1 MKKNKEYLIFLF
13 IGFCALIV
21 SYPAVLTPSKFSL
34 SVNDLPLHYIHY
46 NKNFRASFKKSFKP
60 LKIIMAGIDKYTLEK
75 IHYSFPFPRSV
86 YGELIK
92 NLNQEKVNI
101 IGFDLVFEG
110 ASSDPMEDAA
120 FSEALKNSTSSKVVL
135 AFILGS
141 GTDGGLYILP
151 RPEFQQSSYALGFID
166 NQKDQDQRS
175 RRLNAIISSENN
187 DQLRYSLS
195 VQLAASYL
203 NKPASQVVESI
214 PIPIFKKNIL
224 RVGMSNIEVK
234 NFLINYVATPEDKDL
249 VTAVSFFDLYA
260 DLEGLK
266 KKFGRDFL
274 RDSLV
279 LVYPEAE
286 IVHDTI
292 VTPLGNFPGGFLHVN
307 GLFNII
313 SGKFI
318 LDAPLLTFF
327 FLAAALAVI
336 FISLR
341 YVGFFSSFFMVCGI
355 FLITF
360 WASVALWVRG
370 IALNL
375 GQVVLFSILF
385 FAAGNIYK
393 YVLALLQL
401 EQIKNK
407 VALDPLRNLY
417 TLYYFYYHFDLSARK
432 FYPGKELYLFFI
444 YLESLKTEIQNMPL
458 NSIRSVWQNIQP
470 VVKSKGGFWAT
481 YSAEEI
487 VGGVFYSPKNAGNLA
502 QSFKNTLQAMFKEKN
517 LNVAVKIGYLKVKK
531 EYSPRE
537 LLFVLSGELKKR
549 AEEVIHFDTPD
560 FHNAL
565 KSSAALKQEEHEFLQ
580 SIDADIEEKNR
591 ELLEMIENLSKEQI
605 KTQDMFFQVILSLV
619 NALEARDPYSEG
631 HSQRVASY
639 ALKFAEKL
647 GWNKLEIEK
656 LRKASLLHDLGKI
669 GIPDSILHKKGR
681 LTDDE
686 FDFIKKHEIIAV
698 KILEPIKE
706 VKDILSWILY
716 HHERWDGK
724 GYPHGLG
731 GNSIPLAS
739 QIISLAD
746 VYDALTTGRDYKK
759 AMTWEDSLAE
769 IEKNKGA
776 QFNPEMADVFVR
788 VIRELQ
794 SQKNP

>member
-1 MKKNKEYLIFLF
+1 LKKNKEYLIFLF

-34 SVNDLPLHYIHY
+34 SVNDLPLQYIHY
-46 NKNFRASFKKSFKP
+46 NKSFRAAFKKSFKP
-60 LKIIMAGIDKYTLEK
+60 LKIIAAGIDRYTLEK
-75 IHYSFPFPRSV
+75 IPYRFPFPRFV

-92 NLNQEKVNI
+92 NLNQEKVNT

-110 ASSDPMEDAA
+110 ASSDPGEDAV
-120 FSEALKNSTSSKVVL
+120 FSEALKNSTSTKVVL

-141 GTDGGLYILP
+141 GIGRELYLLP
-151 RPEFQQSSYALGFID
+151 QPEFRQFSYALGFID

-175 RRLNAIISSENN
+175 RRLNAIISSEND

-214 PIPIFKKNIL
+214 PVFKKNIL
-224 RVGMSNIEVK
+224 PVGRSNIEVK

-249 VTAVSFFDLYA
+249 VINVSFYDLYA
-260 DLEGLK
+260 NMEGLK

-286 IVHDTI
+286 ILHDTV
-292 VTPLGNFPGGFLHVN
+292 VTPLGKFPGGFLHVS

-313 SGKFI
+313 SSKFI

-341 YVGFFSSFFMVCGI
+341 YVGFFSSFFIVCGI

-360 WASVALWVRG
+360 WAAVAIWLKG

-375 GQVVLFSILF
+375 AQVVLFSILF
-385 FAAGNIYK
+385 FTVGNIYK

-417 TLYYFYYHFDLSARK
+417 TLNYFYYHFDLSARK

-444 YLESLKTEIQNMPL
+444 YLKSLKAEIQNMSL

-481 YSAEEI
+481 YSAEEV

-502 QSFKNTLQAMFKEKN
+502 QSFKNTLQAMFKEKD
-517 LNVAVKIGYLKVKK
+517 LNVTVKIGYLKVKK

-565 KSSAALKQEEHEFLQ
+565 KTSAALKQQEYEFLQ
-580 SIDADIEEKNR
+580 SIDFDIEEKNR

-669 GIPDSILHKKGR
+669 GIPDSILHKKDR
-681 LTDDE
+681 LSDEE
-686 FDFIKKHEIIAV
+686 FDFIKKHEIFAV

-706 VKDILSWILY
+706 VKDILPWILY

-769 IEKNKGA
+769 IEKNKGV
-776 QFNPEMADVFVR
+776 QFNPEMADVFVQ

-794 SQKNP
+794 TQKNL